1 MKASQPEISPK
12 GRVTRRT
19 FLRSG
24 AVLTSIMAAPAL
36 STRLQANKNSQLQIF
51 QMGVGGIGG
60 LQRNSLKNHKRSRFV
75 GFCDVDQQMLDKVGQ
90 DYPDAWNCHDYREAF
105 ANRADTFDAVI
116 VDTPDFHHAPMMLT
130 AMAHGKHMYGQKP
143 LVHQLD
149 ELRMIREGL
158 AARPDLVT
166 QMGNQ
171 RACLKGRM
179 QAVEMLRR
187 NQLGRPIEAHV
198 WTCLLYTSPSPRD
211 RTRSRMPSS
220 A

>member
-1 MKASQPEISPK
+1 
-12 GRVTRRT
+12 
-19 FLRSG
+19 
-24 AVLTSIMAAPAL
+24 
-36 STRLQANKNSQLQIF
+36 
-51 QMGVGGIGG
+51 
-60 LQRNSLKNHKRSRFV
+60 
-75 GFCDVDQQMLDKVGQ
+75 
-90 DYPDAWNCHDYREAF
+90 
-105 ANRADTFDAVI
+105 
-116 VDTPDFHHAPMMLT
+116 MMLT

-198 WTCLLYTSPSPRD
+198 WTGGITRGHYFRTLGVTCLKPTAPDYLNWNLWRGPIARD
-211 RTRSRMPSS
+211 IGYHEDLAPDGGVLSGRPVVANLPIGVVTCWIFSFLPTTWRRLSR
-220 A
+220 